1 MIKPDDIALCRE
13 SDPELWFPNPYDFR
27 APRKGNTPHK
37 DEGMRKVL
45 LAMRICAD
53 CPLKAD
59 GSCLEMAMSDITTIE
74 YGIWGGTLP
83 LERLNAVGIDKSVNG
98 NVWQHE
104 VRRRASQEGI
114 IKPLIAKRERPKSS
128 LWDYLDPRL
137 LNRYDSA

>member
-13 SDPELWFPNPYDFR
+13 ADPELWFPNPADFR
-27 APRKGNTPHK
+27 ATTGTNRKARERAG
-37 DEGMRKVL
+37 EKVL
-45 LAMRICAD
+45 LAMSICAR
-53 CPLKAD
+53 CPLFAN
-59 GSCLEMAMSDITTIE
+59 GECLEMAMSDMTTIE

-104 VRRRASQEGI
+104 VRRRAAQEGI